1 MPRQCA
7 ITGVRTRSGNRIC
20 YRGKAKYLGG
30 IGLKMTSRTKRK
42 FHPNLHTVR
51 TFVEGKTVRMKVSA
65 KAIRNGMIVKPIS
78 RKHSYTRA
86 RKQAQQSA

>member
-7 ITGVRTRSGNRIC
+7 LTGVRTQSGNRIR

-30 IGLKMTSRTKRK
+30 IGLKMTSRAKRK
-42 FHPNLHTVR
+42 FRPNLHTVR
-51 TFVEGKTVRMKVSA
+51 ALVEGKTVRIKVSA
-65 KAIRNGMIVKPIS
+65 KAIRNGMIIKPIS

-86 RKQAQQSA
+86 QKQAAA

>member
-7 ITGVRTRSGNRIC
+7 ITGVRTRSGNKIR

-42 FHPNLHTVR
+42 FNPNLQTVR
-51 TFVEGKTVRMKVSA
+51 ALVEGKSVRIKVSA
-65 KAIRNGMIVKPIS
+65 KAIRNGMITKPIS

-86 RKQAQQSA
+86 QKQAQSA

>member
-7 ITGVRTRSGNRIC
+7 ITGVRTRSGNSIR

-30 IGLKMTSRTKRK
+30 IGLKMTSRAGRK
-42 FHPNLHTVR
+42 FHPNLQTVR
-51 TFVEGKTVRMKVSA
+51 AVVGGKIVRIKVSA
-65 KAIRNGMIVKPIS
+65 KAIRNGMIAKPIS

-86 RKQAQQSA
+86 QKQSA